1 MVISTACFIGFG
13 WRFVLVALGW
23 FDVSAPF
30 SSHLIISR
38 HYFVHAPCTQ
48 QPWPYLAPPVFYLLT
63 FILAGVLCMAV
74 TAMAGWHIFMIACG
88 ETSVE
93 SQDHE
98 HYRKIARQRGEVS
111 LSRPTTRRITDEGF
125 QTFINSYDMGYI
137 KNLQLFFN
145 VGPDG

>member
-1 MVISTACFIGFG
+1 
-13 WRFVLVALGW
+13 
-23 FDVSAPF
+23 
-30 SSHLIISR
+30 
-38 HYFVHAPCTQ
+38 
-48 QPWPYLAPPVFYLLT
+48 
-63 FILAGVLCMAV
+63 MAV

-111 LSRPTTRRITDEGF
+111 LLRPTTQRITDGGF
-125 QTFINSYDMGYI
+125 QTFVNSYDMGYL

>member
-1 MVISTACFIGFG
+1 MLHRVWLAIRPRCTRLVRCECT
-13 WRFVLVALGW
+13 VLIT
-23 FDVSAPF
+23 SH
-30 SSHLIISR
+30 SSG

-111 LSRPTTRRITDEGF
+111 LPRPTTQRITDGSF
-125 QTFINSYDMGYI
+125 QTFVNSYDMGYL